1 MRPLMRLVLGLVGLI
16 AILAAVA
23 VGLPAHVTVART
35 VVINAPESA
44 VFPYVNNL
52 HRFGDWSP
60 WKLRDPQLTLTYG
73 GPEEGKGAQIQWTS
87 QKPSIG
93 AGNMEISDSNLNR
106 SVALAA
112 NFNDLEGTST
122 FDIVPSGSGSKITW
136 SFGYDTGS
144 SPLKRW
150 KALMLDGF
158 IGSEYRAGLDKLKEK
173 VEADRRP
180 LTAPA
185 PSPTL
190 SVTPPP
196 PGVSSQP
203 EQPSAALPGGAT
215 PPAGAPT
222 PGGTPAPAQPGQAA
236 PGAPAAPATG
246 SQTAGTPSGAQT
258 DTTTTT
264 VPETTAPKPA
274 PPQKKKRR
282 RNQ

>member
-1 MRPLMRLVLGLVGLI
+1 MRPLVRLVLGLVGLV

-60 WKLRDPQLTLTYG
+60 WKLRDPQLAITYG
-73 GPEEGKGAQIQWTS
+73 GPEEGKGALIQWTS

-93 AGNMEISDSNLNR
+93 TGNMQISDSNLNR
-106 SVALAA
+106 SVELAA
-112 NFNDLEGTST
+112 NFNNLEGTSS
-122 FDIVPSGSGSKITW
+122 FEIAPSGSGSKITW

-158 IGSEYRAGLDKLKEK
+158 IGSEYRAGLDRLKET

-180 LTAPA
+180 LTSPTPSVTPA
-185 PSPTL
+185 PS
-190 SVTPPP
+190 
-196 PGVSSQP
+196 GVSSQP
-203 EQPSAALPGGAT
+203 EQPSAALPGGV
-215 PPAGAPT
+215 AGAPVPPSGTT
-222 PGGTPAPAQPGQAA
+222 PSGQPDQAA

-246 SQTAGTPSGAQT
+246 SQTAGTPSSPQTGA
-258 DTTTTT
+258 TTT
-264 VPETTAPKPA
+264 VPETTAPAPA
-274 PPQKKKRR
+274 PLPKKKRR

>member
-1 MRPLMRLVLGLVGLI
+1 MRPSVRLVLGLVGLV

-60 WKLRDPQLTLTYG
+60 WKLRDPQLAITYG
-73 GPEEGKGAQIQWTS
+73 GPEEGKGALIQWTS
-87 QKPSIG
+87 EKPSIG
-93 AGNMEISDSNLNR
+93 TGNMEISNSNLNR
-106 SVALAA
+106 SVELAA
-112 NFNDLEGTST
+112 NFNNLEGTSS
-122 FDIVPSGSGSKITW
+122 FEIAPSGSGSKITW

-158 IGSEYRAGLDKLKEK
+158 IGSEYRAGLDKLKET

-180 LTAPA
+180 LTSPT
-185 PSPTL
+185 SPTL
-190 SVTPPP
+190 SVTPAP

-203 EQPSAALPGGAT
+203 EQPSAALPV
-215 PPAGAPT
+215 P
-222 PGGTPAPAQPGQAA
+222 PGGTPPSGQPGQAA
-236 PGAPAAPATG
+236 PGAPAAPTTG
-246 SQTAGTPSGAQT
+246 SQTAGTPSSPQTGA
-258 DTTTTT
+258 TTT
-264 VPETTAPKPA
+264 VPETTTPAPA
-274 PPQKKKRR
+274 PPPKKKRR

>member
-1 MRPLMRLVLGLVGLI
+1 MRPLVRLVLGLVGLV

-60 WKLRDPQLTLTYG
+60 WKLRDPQLAITYG
-73 GPEEGKGAQIQWTS
+73 GPEEGKGALIQWTS

-93 AGNMEISDSNLNR
+93 TGNVQISDSNLNR
-106 SVALAA
+106 SVELAA
-112 NFNDLEGTST
+112 NFNNLEGTSS
-122 FDIVPSGSGSKITW
+122 FEIAPSGSGSKITW

-158 IGSEYRAGLDKLKEK
+158 IGSEYRAGLDRLKET

-180 LTAPA
+180 LTSPTPSVTPA
-185 PSPTL
+185 PS
-190 SVTPPP
+190 
-196 PGVSSQP
+196 GVSSQP
-203 EQPSAALPGGAT
+203 EQPSAALPGGV
-215 PPAGAPT
+215 AGAPAP
-222 PGGTPAPAQPGQAA
+222 PGGTTPSGQPGQAA

-246 SQTAGTPSGAQT
+246 SQTAGTPSSPQTGA
-258 DTTTTT
+258 TTT
-264 VPETTAPKPA
+264 VPETTAPAPA
-274 PPQKKKRR
+274 PPPKKKRR

>member
-1 MRPLMRLVLGLVGLI
+1 MRPLVRLVLGLVGLV

-60 WKLRDPQLTLTYG
+60 WKLRDPQLAITYG
-73 GPEEGKGAQIQWTS
+73 GPEEGKGALIQWTS

-93 AGNMEISDSNLNR
+93 TGNMQISDSNLNR
-106 SVALAA
+106 SVELAA
-112 NFNDLEGTST
+112 NFNNLEGTSS
-122 FDIVPSGSGSKITW
+122 FEIAPSGSGSKITW

-144 SPLKRW
+144 SSLKRW

-158 IGSEYRAGLDKLKEK
+158 IGSEYRAGLDRLKET

-180 LTAPA
+180 LTSPTPSVTPA
-185 PSPTL
+185 PS
-190 SVTPPP
+190 
-196 PGVSSQP
+196 GVSSQP
-203 EQPSAALPGGAT
+203 EQPSAALPGGV
-215 PPAGAPT
+215 AGAPAP
-222 PGGTPAPAQPGQAA
+222 PGGTTPSGQPGQAA

-246 SQTAGTPSGAQT
+246 SQTAGTPSSPQTGA
-258 DTTTTT
+258 TTT
-264 VPETTAPKPA
+264 VPETTAPAPA
-274 PPQKKKRR
+274 PPPKKKRR

>member
-1 MRPLMRLVLGLVGLI
+1 MRPLVRLVLGLVGLV

-60 WKLRDPQLTLTYG
+60 WKLRDPQLAITYG
-73 GPEEGKGAQIQWTS
+73 GPEEGKGALIQWTS

-93 AGNMEISDSNLNR
+93 TGNMQISDSNLNR
-106 SVALAA
+106 SVELAA
-112 NFNDLEGTST
+112 NFNNLEGTSS
-122 FDIVPSGSGSKITW
+122 FEIAPSGSGSKITW

-158 IGSEYRAGLDKLKEK
+158 IGSEYRAGLDRLKET

-180 LTAPA
+180 LTSPTPSVTPA
-185 PSPTL
+185 PS
-190 SVTPPP
+190 
-196 PGVSSQP
+196 GVSSQP
-203 EQPSAALPGGAT
+203 EQPSAALPGGV
-215 PPAGAPT
+215 AGAPVP
-222 PGGTPAPAQPGQAA
+222 PGGTTPSGQPGQAA

-246 SQTAGTPSGAQT
+246 SQTAGTPSSPQTGA
-258 DTTTTT
+258 TTT
-264 VPETTAPKPA
+264 VPETTAPAPA
-274 PPQKKKRR
+274 PPPKKKRR

>member
-1 MRPLMRLVLGLVGLI
+1 MRPLVRLVLGLVGLV

-60 WKLRDPQLTLTYG
+60 WKLRDPQLAITYG
-73 GPEEGKGAQIQWTS
+73 GPEEGKGALIQWTS

-93 AGNMEISDSNLNR
+93 TGNMQISDSNLNR
-106 SVALAA
+106 SVELAA
-112 NFNDLEGTST
+112 NFNNLEGTSS
-122 FDIVPSGSGSKITW
+122 FEIAPSGSGSKITW

-150 KALMLDGF
+150 KALTLDGF
-158 IGSEYRAGLDKLKEK
+158 IGSEYRAGLDRLKET

-180 LTAPA
+180 LT
-185 PSPTL
+185 SPTP
-190 SVTPPP
+190 SVTPAPL
-196 PGVSSQP
+196 GVSSQP
-203 EQPSAALPGGAT
+203 EQPSAALPGGV
-215 PPAGAPT
+215 AGAPAP
-222 PGGTPAPAQPGQAA
+222 PGGTTPSGQPGQAA

-246 SQTAGTPSGAQT
+246 SQTAGTPSSPQTGA
-258 DTTTTT
+258 TTT
-264 VPETTAPKPA
+264 VPETAAVEPMPTPL
-274 PPQKKKRR
+274 QLFGL
-282 RNQ
+282 

>member
-1 MRPLMRLVLGLVGLI
+1 MRPLVRLVLGLVGLV

-60 WKLRDPQLTLTYG
+60 WKLRDPQLAITYG
-73 GPEEGKGAQIQWTS
+73 GPEEGKGALIQWTS

-93 AGNMEISDSNLNR
+93 TGNLQISDSNLNR
-106 SVALAA
+106 SVELAA
-112 NFNDLEGTST
+112 NFNNLEGTSS
-122 FDIVPSGSGSKITW
+122 FEIAPSGSGSKITW

-158 IGSEYRAGLDKLKEK
+158 IGSEYRAGLDRLKET

-180 LTAPA
+180 LTSPTPSVTPA
-185 PSPTL
+185 PS
-190 SVTPPP
+190 
-196 PGVSSQP
+196 GVSSQP
-203 EQPSAALPGGAT
+203 EQPSAALPGGVAPSGAPVPPGAT
-215 PPAGAPT
+215 PPSG
-222 PGGTPAPAQPGQAA
+222 QPGQAA

-246 SQTAGTPSGAQT
+246 SQTAGTPSSPQTGA
-258 DTTTTT
+258 TTT
-264 VPETTAPKPA
+264 VPETTAPAPA
-274 PPQKKKRR
+274 PPPKKKRR

>member
-1 MRPLMRLVLGLVGLI
+1 MRPLVRLVLGAVGLV

-60 WKLRDPQLTLTYG
+60 WKLRDPQLAITYG
-73 GPEEGKGAQIQWTS
+73 GPEEGKGALIQWTS

-93 AGNMEISDSNLNR
+93 TGNMQISDSNLNR
-106 SVALAA
+106 SVELAA
-112 NFNDLEGTST
+112 NFNNLEGTSS
-122 FDIVPSGSGSKITW
+122 FEIAPSGSGSKITW

-150 KALMLDGF
+150 KALTLDGF
-158 IGSEYRAGLDKLKEK
+158 IGSEYRAGLDRLKET

-180 LTAPA
+180 LTSPTPSVTPA
-185 PSPTL
+185 PS
-190 SVTPPP
+190 
-196 PGVSSQP
+196 GVSSQP
-203 EQPSAALPGGAT
+203 EQPSAALPGGV
-215 PPAGAPT
+215 AGAPAP
-222 PGGTPAPAQPGQAA
+222 PGGTTPSGQPGQAA

-246 SQTAGTPSGAQT
+246 SQTAGTPSSPQTGA
-258 DTTTTT
+258 TTT
-264 VPETTAPKPA
+264 VPETTAPAPA
-274 PPQKKKRR
+274 PPPKKKRR

>member
-1 MRPLMRLVLGLVGLI
+1 MRPLVRLVLGLVGLV

-60 WKLRDPQLTLTYG
+60 WKLRDPQLAITYG
-73 GPEEGKGAQIQWTS
+73 GPEEGKGALIQWTS
-87 QKPSIG
+87 LKPSIG
-93 AGNMEISDSNLNR
+93 TGNMQISDSNLNR
-106 SVALAA
+106 SVELAA
-112 NFNDLEGTST
+112 NFNNLEGTSS
-122 FDIVPSGSGSKITW
+122 FEIAPSGSGSKITW

-158 IGSEYRAGLDKLKEK
+158 IGSEYRAGLDRLKET

-180 LTAPA
+180 LT
-185 PSPTL
+185 SPTP
-190 SVTPPP
+190 SVTPGP
-196 PGVSSQP
+196 PGVSSEP
-203 EQPSAALPGGAT
+203 EQPSATLPGGVA
-215 PPAGAPT
+215 PSGAPVP
-222 PGGTPAPAQPGQAA
+222 PGGTPPSGQPGQAA

-246 SQTAGTPSGAQT
+246 SQTAGTPSSPQTGAT
-258 DTTTTT
+258 PT
-264 VPETTAPKPA
+264 VPETTAPAPA
-274 PPQKKKRR
+274 PPPKKKRR

>member
-1 MRPLMRLVLGLVGLI
+1 MRPLVRLVLGLVGLV

-60 WKLRDPQLTLTYG
+60 WKLRDPQLAITYG
-73 GPEEGKGAQIQWTS
+73 GPEEGKGALIQWTS

-93 AGNMEISDSNLNR
+93 TGNMQISDSNLNR
-106 SVALAA
+106 SVELAA
-112 NFNDLEGTST
+112 NFNNLEGTSS
-122 FDIVPSGSGSKITW
+122 FEIAPSGSGSKITW

-158 IGSEYRAGLDKLKEK
+158 IGSEYRAGLDRLKET

-180 LTAPA
+180 LTSPTPSVTAA
-185 PSPTL
+185 PS
-190 SVTPPP
+190 
-196 PGVSSQP
+196 GVSSQP
-203 EQPSAALPGGAT
+203 EQPSAALPGGV
-215 PPAGAPT
+215 AGAPAP
-222 PGGTPAPAQPGQAA
+222 PGGTTPSGQPGQAA

-246 SQTAGTPSGAQT
+246 SQTAGTPSSPQTGA
-258 DTTTTT
+258 TTT
-264 VPETTAPKPA
+264 VPETTAPAPA
-274 PPQKKKRR
+274 PPPKKTRR

>member
-1 MRPLMRLVLGLVGLI
+1 MRPLVRLVLGLVGLV

-60 WKLRDPQLTLTYG
+60 WKLRDPQLAITYG
-73 GPEEGKGAQIQWTS
+73 GPEEGKGALIQWTS

-93 AGNMEISDSNLNR
+93 TGNMQISDSNLNR
-106 SVALAA
+106 SVELAA
-112 NFNDLEGTST
+112 NFNNLEGTSS
-122 FDIVPSGSGSKITW
+122 FEIAPSGSGSKITW

-158 IGSEYRAGLDKLKEK
+158 IGSEYRAGLDRLKET

-180 LTAPA
+180 LTSPTPSVTPA
-185 PSPTL
+185 PS
-190 SVTPPP
+190 
-196 PGVSSQP
+196 GVSSQP
-203 EQPSAALPGGAT
+203 EQPSAALPGGVARRAR
-215 PPAGAPT
+215 PAGWNASVR
-222 PGGTPAPAQPGQAA
+222 AA
-236 PGAPAAPATG
+236 RSGRSRRTG
-246 SQTAGTPSGAQT
+246 SARHRIANGRHAFVPANRRHDDGAR
-258 DTTTTT
+258 DDCSR
-264 VPETTAPKPA
+264 PCAA
-274 PPQKKKRR
+274 A
-282 RNQ
+282 

>member
-1 MRPLMRLVLGLVGLI
+1 MRPLVRLVLGLVGLV

-60 WKLRDPQLTLTYG
+60 WKLRDPQLAITYG
-73 GPEEGKGAQIQWTS
+73 GPEEGKGALIQWTS
-87 QKPSIG
+87 QKRSIG
-93 AGNMEISDSNLNR
+93 TGNMQISDSNLNR
-106 SVALAA
+106 SVELAA
-112 NFNDLEGTST
+112 NFNNLEGTSS
-122 FDIVPSGSGSKITW
+122 FEIAPSGSGSKITW

-158 IGSEYRAGLDKLKEK
+158 IGSEYRAGLDRLKET

-180 LTAPA
+180 LTSPTPSVTPA
-185 PSPTL
+185 PS
-190 SVTPPP
+190 
-196 PGVSSQP
+196 GVSSQP
-203 EQPSAALPGGAT
+203 EQPSAALPGGV
-215 PPAGAPT
+215 AGAPAP
-222 PGGTPAPAQPGQAA
+222 PGGTTPSGQPGQAA

-246 SQTAGTPSGAQT
+246 SQTAGTPSSPQTGA
-258 DTTTTT
+258 TTT
-264 VPETTAPKPA
+264 VPETTAPAPA
-274 PPQKKKRR
+274 PPPKKKRR

>member
-1 MRPLMRLVLGLVGLI
+1 MRPLVRLVLGLVGLV

-60 WKLRDPQLTLTYG
+60 WKLRDPQLAITYG
-73 GPEEGKGAQIQWTS
+73 GPEEGKGALIQWTS

-93 AGNMEISDSNLNR
+93 TGNMQISDSNLNR
-106 SVALAA
+106 SVELAA
-112 NFNDLEGTST
+112 NFNNLEGTSS
-122 FDIVPSGSGSKITW
+122 FEIAPSGSGSKITW

-158 IGSEYRAGLDKLKEK
+158 VGSEYRAGLDRLKET

-180 LTAPA
+180 LTSPTPSVTPA
-185 PSPTL
+185 PS
-190 SVTPPP
+190 
-196 PGVSSQP
+196 GVSSQP
-203 EQPSAALPGGAT
+203 EQPSAALPGGV
-215 PPAGAPT
+215 AGAPAP
-222 PGGTPAPAQPGQAA
+222 PGGTTPSGQPGQAA

-246 SQTAGTPSGAQT
+246 SQTAGTPSSPQTGA
-258 DTTTTT
+258 TTT
-264 VPETTAPKPA
+264 VPETTAPAPA
-274 PPQKKKRR
+274 PPPKKKRR

>member
-1 MRPLMRLVLGLVGLI
+1 MRPLVRLVLGLVGLV

-60 WKLRDPQLTLTYG
+60 WKLRDPQLAITYG
-73 GPEEGKGAQIQWTS
+73 GPEEGKGALIQWTS

-93 AGNMEISDSNLNR
+93 TGNMQISDSNLNR
-106 SVALAA
+106 SVELAA
-112 NFNDLEGTST
+112 NFNNLEGTSS
-122 FDIVPSGSGSKITW
+122 FEIAPSGSGSKITW

-158 IGSEYRAGLDKLKEK
+158 IGSEYRAGLDRLKET

-180 LTAPA
+180 LTSPTPSVTPA
-185 PSPTL
+185 PS
-190 SVTPPP
+190 
-196 PGVSSQP
+196 GVSSQP
-203 EQPSAALPGGAT
+203 EQPSAALPGGV
-215 PPAGAPT
+215 AGAPVP
-222 PGGTPAPAQPGQAA
+222 PGGTTPSGQPDQAA

-246 SQTAGTPSGAQT
+246 SQTAGTPSSPQTGA
-258 DTTTTT
+258 TTT
-264 VPETTAPKPA
+264 VPETTAPAPA
-274 PPQKKKRR
+274 PPPKKKRR

>member
-1 MRPLMRLVLGLVGLI
+1 MRPLVRLVLGLVGLV

-60 WKLRDPQLTLTYG
+60 WKLRDPQLAITYG
-73 GPEEGKGAQIQWTS
+73 GPEEGKGALIQWTS

-93 AGNMEISDSNLNR
+93 TGNMQISDSNLNR
-106 SVALAA
+106 SVELAA
-112 NFNDLEGTST
+112 NFNNLEGTSS
-122 FDIVPSGSGSKITW
+122 FEIAPSGSGSKITW

-158 IGSEYRAGLDKLKEK
+158 IGSEYRAGLDRLKET

-180 LTAPA
+180 LTSPTPSVTPA
-185 PSPTL
+185 PS
-190 SVTPPP
+190 
-196 PGVSSQP
+196 GVSSQP
-203 EQPSAALPGGAT
+203 EQPSAALPGGVT
-215 PPAGAPT
+215 PSGTPVP
-222 PGGTPAPAQPGQAA
+222 PGGTPPSGQPGQAA
-236 PGAPAAPATG
+236 PGAPAVPATG
-246 SQTAGTPSGAQT
+246 SQTAGTPSSPQTGA
-258 DTTTTT
+258 TTT
-264 VPETTAPKPA
+264 VPETTTPAPA
-274 PPQKKKRR
+274 PPSKKKRR

>member
-1 MRPLMRLVLGLVGLI
+1 MRPLVRLVLGLVGLV

-60 WKLRDPQLTLTYG
+60 WKLRDPQLAITYG
-73 GPEEGKGAQIQWTS
+73 GPEEGKGALIQWTS

-93 AGNMEISDSNLNR
+93 TGNMQISDSNLNR
-106 SVALAA
+106 SVELAA
-112 NFNDLEGTST
+112 NFNNLEGTSS
-122 FDIVPSGSGSKITW
+122 FEIAPSGSGSKITW

-158 IGSEYRAGLDKLKEK
+158 IGSEYRAGLDRLKET

-180 LTAPA
+180 LTSPTPSVTPA
-185 PSPTL
+185 PS
-190 SVTPPP
+190 
-196 PGVSSQP
+196 GVSSQP
-203 EQPSAALPGGAT
+203 EQPSAALPGGV
-215 PPAGAPT
+215 AGAPAP
-222 PGGTPAPAQPGQAA
+222 PGGTTPSGQPGQAA

-246 SQTAGTPSGAQT
+246 SQTAGTPSSPQTGA
-258 DTTTTT
+258 TTT
-264 VPETTAPKPA
+264 VPETTAPAPA
-274 PPQKKKRR
+274 QPPKKKRR

>member
-1 MRPLMRLVLGLVGLI
+1 MRPLVRLVLGLVGLV

-60 WKLRDPQLTLTYG
+60 WKLRDPQLAITYG
-73 GPEEGKGAQIQWTS
+73 GPEEGKGALIQWTS

-93 AGNMEISDSNLNR
+93 TGNLQISDSNLNR
-106 SVALAA
+106 SVELAA
-112 NFNDLEGTST
+112 NFNNLEGTSS
-122 FDIVPSGSGSKITW
+122 FEIAPSGSGSKITW

-158 IGSEYRAGLDKLKEK
+158 IGSEYRAGLDRLKET

-180 LTAPA
+180 LTSPTPSVTPA
-185 PSPTL
+185 PS
-190 SVTPPP
+190 
-196 PGVSSQP
+196 GVSSQP
-203 EQPSAALPGGAT
+203 EQPSAALPGGV
-215 PPAGAPT
+215 AGAPVP
-222 PGGTPAPAQPGQAA
+222 PGGTTPSGQPGQAA

-246 SQTAGTPSGAQT
+246 SQTAGTPSSPQTGA
-258 DTTTTT
+258 TTT
-264 VPETTAPKPA
+264 VPETTAPAPA
-274 PPQKKKRR
+274 PPPKKKRR